1 MIRTHINNF
10 CRIPGAKN
18 DPVEIG
24 SRPQHLTL
32 YGEREINSLPAR
44 VFSVEYL
51 GKENAVVL
59 EDEEKN
65 AIRVLTDAVF
75 APKTRKNL
83 L

>member
-1 MIRTHINNF
+1 L
-10 CRIPGAKN
+10 ALKN
-18 DPVEIG
+18 GTVEIG
-24 SRPQHLTL
+24 IRPQYLTL
-32 YGEREINSLPAR
+32 YGKREINSLPAR
-44 VFSVEYL
+44 VFFVEYL

-59 EDEEKN
+59 EDEGKN